1 MLNDNPYKPDPSSDP
16 HPENKPSEDL
26 SAGHAAYNIVS
37 DTVFGLNT
45 RKGDN
50 KFQAKCIFVSV
61 LVLATAGAVLAAL
74 NRDSG
79 LPWYVGALIG
89 AFAGLIIGVFGS
101 GIYLMVYRAVRH
113 MKGDHK

>member
-1 MLNDNPYKPDPSSDP
+1 MMNDNPYKPETSIDP

-50 KFQAKCIFVSV
+50 KFQAKCISVSV
-61 LVLATAGAVLAAL
+61 LVLATGGAVLAAL
-74 NRDSG
+74 NRDLD
-79 LPWYVGALIG
+79 LPWYGGALIG
-89 AFAGLIIGVFGS
+89 AFAGLVTGVFGS

-113 MKGDHK
+113 MKGDHT